1 MNSKITSQLIKR
13 EINYITRDDEEYPR
27 RLRDINS
34 APKQLY
40 YIGNLPDQ
48 NMLSVAIV
56 GARNCS
62 GYGRQMAREFA
73 REIAQAGIQVI
84 SGMADGIDGIAQ
96 MSALSV
102 GGKSY
107 AVLGG
112 GVDIC
117 YPTGNMRLYERLMD
131 EGGLISEFPVG
142 SPTLGRNFA
151 IRNRII
157 SALSDAVL
165 VIEAREKSG
174 TLITVTYA
182 LEQGKDVYALPGRVT
197 DSLSLGC
204 NKLIADGAIPLIR
217 PYDFVRDFLDNMGNK
232 ERTDNYKAPTPNP
245 GNDNIHEFMTSKQR
259 AIVSVLDY
267 NPKSVSEILYD
278 LSDKTDIEIPEL
290 LENLTHMTIRHMID
304 CVDGNNYC
312 IHAENDGAS
321 R

>member
-13 EINYITRDDEEYPR
+13 EINYITRNDEGYPR

-117 YPTGNMRLYERLMD
+117 YPMGNMRLYERLMD

-278 LSDKTDIEIPEL
+278 LSDKTDIEISEL